1 MKTLILKALRYLLGL
16 AVLVALVCLADIR
29 SVVTSLAYISLFD
42 LFILIV
48 LSFFLVLVSVIKWRI
63 FLARLGIVATVTRLY
78 RLYLVG
84 YFVNLIMPSYLGG
97 MWCVVSISGPM
108 LTRCM
113 RSRPPCLSVILD
125 LLR

>member
-1 MKTLILKALRYLLGL
+1 MKTLILKALRYLVGL
-16 AVLVALVCLADIR
+16 AVLVALVYLADIR

-78 RLYLVG
+78 RLYLV
-84 YFVNLIMPSYLGG
+84 SHQ
-97 MWCVVSISGPM
+97 
-108 LTRCM
+108 
-113 RSRPPCLSVILD
+113 
-125 LLR
+125 